1 MTTKRLIW
9 FGAIIGSTLGGM
21 VPGLWHASMLS
32 LWGLILSTIGALI
45 GIWIGWKLGQ

>member
-9 FGAIIGSTLGGM
+9 FGAIVGSTLGGM

-32 LWGLILSTIGALI
+32 LSGMILSTVGAVI
-45 GIWIGWKLGQ
+45 GIWVGWKLGQ